1 MINVIEKGHPQKI
14 GKCPELMEGKV
25 MDTLK
30 QEALNVIAKIPET
43 ADIDTI
49 MYRLYVVDKIRKG
62 KEAAER
68 GETVSIEDLKREIES
83 W

>member
-1 MINVIEKGHPQKI
+1 
-14 GKCPELMEGKV
+14 

-49 MYRLYVVDKIRKG
+49 MYRLYVIDKIRKG

-68 GETVSIEDLKREIES
+68 GETISIEDLKREIES

>member
-1 MINVIEKGHPQKI
+1 MINFITKSHDAYK
-14 GKCPELMEGKV
+14 EGKG

-30 QEALNVIAKIPET
+30 QEALNVIAKIPDT
-43 ADIDTI
+43 ADIETI

-68 GETVSIEDLKREIES
+68 GETISIEDLKREIES

>member
-1 MINVIEKGHPQKI
+1 
-14 GKCPELMEGKV
+14 ME
-25 MDTLK
+25 TLK
-30 QEALNVIAKIPET
+30 QEALNVIAKLPET

-62 KEAAER
+62 REAAER
-68 GETVSIEDLKREIES
+68 GETVSTEDLKREMES